1 MPARA
6 RPSVVLD
13 IQISQGPREP
23 FAFTGAVKKVV
34 FNITP
39 HLTEKDELDVHTAE
53 QHGKAGHALSE

>member
-1 MPARA
+1 
-6 RPSVVLD
+6 
-13 IQISQGPREP
+13 
-23 FAFTGAVKKVV
+23 VV